1 MPVTF
6 DRRCAY
12 PLRLVPSKA
21 LQRQLAVALDHC
33 VGDKVEEGGA
43 AVGEG

>member
-12 PLRLVPSKA
+12 PLRLVPWKA
-21 LQRQLAVALDHC
+21 LQRQLPVALDDG
-33 VGDKVEEGGA
+33 VGDEVEEGGS